1 MSDTDLAL
9 ELVGNIYDAALDPA
23 LWPEVL
29 KEASEFVRG
38 PSASLFAQD
47 SARHTG
53 NLFYTWGT
61 DPQFHAA
68 YFEKYIKLNPLTPM
82 ALFLD
87 VETVH
92 AGSDLMPF
100 AEMQETVFYKEWVRP
115 QGWGDIVFANL
126 EKSAT
131 SYAVFS
137 VTRAERDG
145 IVDEGMRRRMELLV
159 PHVRRAVVIGKVID
173 LKTVEA
179 AAMADTFDGLAAAVF
194 LVNTK
199 GRVAHANASGEAMLA
214 SGEIVH
220 AVGGRLTA
228 ADAAAN
234 LALQD
239 VVAAAGA
246 GDRPVG
252 VKGIAVPLAAES
264 GERYVAH
271 VLPLTAGARRKAGT
285 SYSAVAAVFVQK
297 AGLDLPSP
305 VETIAKLYR
314 LTPGE
319 LRVLLAIVE
328 RDSIQDVAET
338 LGISQATVKTHLRRV
353 YEKTGAA
360 GQVDMVK
367 LIAGYAKSPTA

>member
-1 MSDTDLAL
+1 M
-9 ELVGNIYDAALDPA
+9 
-23 LWPEVL
+23 
-29 KEASEFVRG
+29 
-38 PSASLFAQD
+38 
-47 SARHTG
+47 RHTG
-53 NLFYTWGT
+53 NLFHVWGGNPRFT
-61 DPQFHAA
+61 SA

-87 VETVH
+87 VEKVH

-126 EKSAT
+126 EKTTT

-145 IVDEGMRRRMELLV
+145 VVDEGMRRRMELLV

-173 LKTVEA
+173 LKTVEHA
-179 AAMADTFDGLAAAVF
+179 AIADAFDGLAAGVF
-194 LVNTK
+194 LVDAK
-199 GRVAHANASGEAMLA
+199 GRIAHANASGSAMLA
-214 SGEIVH
+214 SGEVVR
-220 AVGGRLTA
+220 AASGRLMAVDIA
-228 ADAAAN
+228 AIA
-234 LALQD
+234 ALQD
-239 VVAAAGA
+239 VVAAAGE

-271 VLPLTAGARRKAGT
+271 VLPLTAGARRKAGI
-285 SYSAVAAVFVQK
+285 SYAAVAAVFVQK

-305 VETIAKLYR
+305 AETIAKLYR

-328 RDSIQDVAET
+328 RDSIQDVAEA

-353 YEKTGAA
+353 YEKTGAS
-360 GQVDMVK
+360 GQVELVK
-367 LIAGYAKSPTA
+367 LIAAYAKSPTV